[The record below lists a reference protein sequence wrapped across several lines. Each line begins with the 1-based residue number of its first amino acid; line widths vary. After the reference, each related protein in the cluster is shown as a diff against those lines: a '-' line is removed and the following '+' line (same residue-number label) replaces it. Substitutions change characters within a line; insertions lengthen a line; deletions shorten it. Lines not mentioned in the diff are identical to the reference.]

1 MAAADPHDPGP
12 VPPSHDRT
20 TPDACAVCRDIVPC
34 PYCRRTAR
42 MALIRD
48 RVRYESTPASMP
60 HTWAAYLRDCLAEV
74 DRLLDDARTT
84 RAEALAEGA
93 EVLQR
98 NGFDRAAELLL
109 AQALLDGIAPGSPAL
124 RPDLHAR
131 ILDGLAQWQRGES
144 PTVVLAEPSDPG
156 GDTLLLVG
164 ARTDD
169 PGPDAAADG

>member
-1 MAAADPHDPGP
+1 MAAVEPHDPGP
-12 VPPSHDRT
+12 GAPG
-20 TPDACAVCRDIVPC
+20 ACAVCGDPVPC
-34 PYCRRTAR
+34 PHCRRTAR
-42 MALIRD
+42 MTLIRD

-60 HTWAAYLRDCLAEV
+60 HTWAAYLRDCVAEV

-84 RAEALAEGA
+84 RGEALAEGA

-98 NGFDRAAELLL
+98 NGYDQAAELLL
-109 AQALLDGIAPGSPAL
+109 AQVLLDGVAPGSPAL

-144 PTVVLAEPSDPG
+144 PTVVLAGPDHPG

-169 PGPDAAADG
+169 PGPEPDGAG